1 MRHLDFYCG
10 SLTVMR
16 ILTAVYPGAE
26 SLRARANQSPMQYF
40 EIFGIPSTVQV
51 ILGAPKRRVCGETRC
66 VQTPL
71 DRITQS
77 SCSFAS
83 FRRQVLI

>member
-40 EIFGIPSTVQV
+40 ETLVYQV
-51 ILGAPKRRVCGETRC
+51 LSRLYWVRQNDASVVRRVVCANTTR
-66 VQTPL
+66 
-71 DRITQS
+71 
-77 SCSFAS
+77 
-83 FRRQVLI
+83 